1 MTSRPV
7 ALARGLL
14 TAALVWGIGSL
25 LTLVA
30 FGVVGAPTTI
40 ADVSGQTDRAQIVWW
55 GAHAFFACLG
65 GLLGVAIGGISLTR
79 ARLARPGAATSAL
92 GVPILAV
99 GGTVLMALTAT
110 DRIAGD
116 LAFACG
122 VGLLTG
128 VVGGTVYVL
137 QIGMPD
143 DEYRH
148 YPAARRAG
156 QSWGSR

>member
-14 TAALVWGIGSL
+14 TAALVWGVGSL
-25 LTLVA
+25 LTLVV
-30 FGVVGAPTTI
+30 FHVVGTPTTI
-40 ADVSGQTDRAQIVWW
+40 AVAGQTDRAQIVWW

-79 ARLARPGAATSAL
+79 ERLARPGAATSAL
-92 GVPILAV
+92 GVPILTV
-99 GGTVLMALTAT
+99 GGAVLMALVTA
-110 DRIAGD
+110 DRMAGD
-116 LAFACG
+116 LAFACA

-128 VVGGTVYVL
+128 VVGGAVYVL
-137 QIGMPD
+137 QTGVPGA
-143 DEYRH
+143 EHRY
-148 YPAARRAG
+148 YPAAPRAG

>member
-1 MTSRPV
+1 MTSRSV
-7 ALARGLL
+7 ALTRGLL
-14 TAALVWGIGSL
+14 TAALVWGAGSL
-25 LTLVA
+25 LTLLS
-30 FGVVGAPTTI
+30 FHVVGAATTI
-40 ADVSGQTDRAQIVWW
+40 AVSGQTDRAQIVWW

-92 GVPILAV
+92 GVPILVA
-99 GGTVLMALTAT
+99 GGAVLMALATT
-110 DRIAGD
+110 DRITGD

-128 VVGGTVYVL
+128 VVGGAVYVL
-137 QIGMPD
+137 QTGTPD
-143 DEYRH
+143 AEYRH
-148 YPAARRAG
+148 YPAARRTG